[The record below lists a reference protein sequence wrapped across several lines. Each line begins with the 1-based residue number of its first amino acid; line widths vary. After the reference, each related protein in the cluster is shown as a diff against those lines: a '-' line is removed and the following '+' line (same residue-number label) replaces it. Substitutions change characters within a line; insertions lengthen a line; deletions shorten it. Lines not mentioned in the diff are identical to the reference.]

1 MRGLR
6 PNVKML
12 VRAGREMPVSASTEY
27 VWEVRMSR
35 LALCLTIALLLGI
48 APPAHA
54 ADTASPFAAPD
65 LSGARAKIK
74 AKDYAGCLALL
85 RPMLNSTI
93 NPDLFNLAGF
103 CFRKTG
109 DQKQAWVYY
118 DKALALDPNHLGTL
132 EYQGELFV
140 ETGQLDKARRNAAQL
155 KILCPK
161 GCEELEDLQAA
172 IAKAP
177 KT

>member
-1 MRGLR
+1 MRR
-6 PNVKML
+6 FAVC
-12 VRAGREMPVSASTEY
+12 
-27 VWEVRMSR
+27 
-35 LALCLTIALLLGI
+35 LALVFAI
-48 APPAHA
+48 APLSCAWA
-54 ADTASPFAAPD
+54 VDTPSPFGAPD
-65 LSGARAKIK
+65 LSSARARIK
-74 AKDYAGCLALL
+74 MKDYAGCLAVL
-85 RPMLNSTI
+85 RPLLGSTVHA
-93 NPDLFNLAGF
+93 DLFNLAGF

-118 DKALALDPNHLGTL
+118 DKALALDANHLGTL

-140 ETGQLDKARRNAAQL
+140 ETGQLAKARQNEAHL